1 MVKRLFWIGV
11 GVAIGVVAVSKAQSY
26 VKANTPKAA
35 REFILGPDQ
44 NNVTARTLNGLFHEF
59 QQTRIQRENQLNAQY
74 AERFRA

>member
-11 GVAIGVVAVSKAQSY
+11 GIAVGVVAVSKAQSY
-26 VKANTPKAA
+26 VKANTPKTA

-44 NNVTARTLNGLFHEF
+44 TNVAARTLNGLFQEF
-59 QQTRIQRENQLNAQY
+59 QQARIQRESELNARY